1 MREAMWKSRVLR
13 GAALLIVLAR
23 PARVAGQSY
32 GLGDQVLTIGAQSFR
47 GVNHFPV
54 IHDDDGYLYN
64 ADPNDTNGSLYFA
77 PVRLPDGAEITQL
90 CLYARNQEADLN
102 LVSAGMQWVKLV
114 PGGASPG
121 AGAVPGS
128 GVAASFNFGYG
139 VVCTDPMTY
148 VFHDDADADH
158 DGTSEHL
165 SHRVEVLIFAG
176 STAAFGGVRI
186 AWHRQIAPP
195 PSATFGDVPTDALF
209 FPYIEALAASA
220 ITGGCGGGNYCPDA
234 PLTRGQMAVF
244 LAKALGL
251 HWSE

>member
-1 MREAMWKSRVLR
+1 MSRGRLLYGVLLL
-13 GAALLIVLAR
+13 AAA
-23 PARVAGQSY
+23 AGPGRAAAQSY
-32 GLGDQVLTIGAQSFR
+32 GLGDQVLTIAAASFR
-47 GVNHFPV
+47 GTNHFPV

-64 ADPNDTNGSLYFA
+64 ADPTDTNGSLYLA
-77 PVRLPDGAEITQL
+77 PLRLPDGAEITQM
-90 CLYARNQEADLN
+90 CLYARNEEADVD
-102 LVSAGMQWVKLV
+102 LVQAGMQWVKLV

-121 AGAVPGS
+121 EAGVPGS
-128 GVAASFNFGYG
+128 GVSASFNFGYG
-139 VVCTDPMTY
+139 VVCTDPMAY
-148 VFHDDADADH
+148 VFHDDADPDH
-158 DGTSEHL
+158 DGALDHL
-165 SHRVEVLIFAG
+165 SHRVDVLIFAG

-186 AWHRQIAPP
+186 VWHRQVAPP
-195 PSATFGDVPTDALF
+195 PASATFGDVPTDALF